1 MKKLI
6 QRFAAIGLT
15 LGLAAGCSAAPVE
28 NEPTG
33 AAYDREV
40 DYLILGGGVAGLSS
54 AIEAADLGVED
65 ILILEKTGNLGGAA
79 FYSGGILGGLDTQV
93 TDALNLQV
101 DIEDIIA
108 EQMAEKHYILDEE
121 LTRLTI
127 EKAGETIDWL
137 IDEIGV
143 PFQKETVVKD
153 GYGTYPVIH
162 LVEGE
167 GMGMKEPFA
176 KALEERENIEVM
188 LNTPAVDFIVEDGK
202 VVGAVAMQEGKELRI
217 KADAVLLATG
227 GYSAN
232 HELFASAA
240 SQNKVFQTSNF
251 SNQSGD
257 GLIMASKIGAGVQ
270 NLDQLQVYL
279 REYHDPTAQNPYMFT
294 IFVGQDGKRFMD
306 EKRTAQTYNQEIK
319 DDVIELYGRTGVD
332 YFWSLADEASL
343 SMMGIADQMKDHAGV
358 VYADTLEELAEK
370 MGVDAAV
377 LTKTVNQWNKD
388 CAAQKDSQFNRTSPF
403 WMPISTGP
411 YYALKTTFF
420 SSVCHGGITKNA
432 NAQVTRIDGSTIPG
446 LFAAGEVTTVTNS
459 NGYTISNAITFGRIA
474 AQSAKKYMNGEV
486 LETAKPQ
493 EEEKEEETLFDMNT
507 PLNDGEYQAEVNGQE
522 GKMIVKTV
530 IADGKISAVEIVEQH
545 ETAGVAD
552 GALESLPQA
561 IVDANSV
568 DVEVVSGA
576 SLTSGRIKEAVA
588 NCLKEASK

>member
-6 QRFAAIGLT
+6 QRFAALGLT

-343 SMMGIADQMKDHAGV
+343 SMMGIADQMKDHDGV

-411 YYALKTTFF
+411 YYALKITFF